1 MPPARTIAG
10 ATTLAPVEFSGFEVL
25 TLAAGAA
32 ATLLGWGR
40 LLSRA
45 IWVRAELA
53 PRWCLVAPL
62 LALASVGAIVPAVVL
77 TLAAADVRSSGQYT
91 AFYIVLGFG
100 WTGAN
105 LFALRWGFG
114 LQVTDLTERR
124 NPAAAVLLVTGTIAS
139 AFAYA
144 GGNIGD
150 GPGVHV
156 VLFCAGLA
164 QLALYALTA
173 AHAAFV
179 HTSYRILVD
188 RDLGTAHRF
197 GCLIIAAGLLLG
209 RAVAGTWSGYDAALA
224 DFARIAWLA
233 AVLLALDIALAR
245 RGHDPDPGRVSGADA
260 LIGAFH
266 LAIAIGALIGLGVPR

>member
-1 MPPARTIAG
+1 MD
-10 ATTLAPVEFSGFEVL
+10 FSGFEVL
-25 TLAAGAA
+25 IFAAGVA
-32 ATLLGWGR
+32 ATLSGWGR
-40 LLSRA
+40 LLSRTM
-45 IWVRAELA
+45 WVRTELA
-53 PRWCLVAPL
+53 PRWHVVVPLVAI
-62 LALASVGAIVPAVVL
+62 ASVGTIVLAVVS
-77 TLAAADVRSSGQYT
+77 TLAASDVRSSGQYT
-91 AFYIVLGFG
+91 LFYIVLGFG
-100 WTGAN
+100 WTGVN
-105 LFALRWGFG
+105 LYALRWGFG
-114 LQVTDLTERR
+114 LQVADLTERR
-124 NPAAAVLLVTGTIAS
+124 NPAAAVLLVTGSIAS

-144 GGNIGD
+144 GSNIGD

-164 QLALYALTA
+164 HLTLYALVA
-173 AHAAFV
+173 VHAAFM

-233 AVLLALDIALAR
+233 AVLFALDIALAR

-266 LAIAIGALIGLGVPR
+266 LAIAIGAMIGLGVPK